1 MCLEVITAVIGKNK
15 VKKSSTLSKVL
26 CLTNDKVCLYFQIIV
41 LKVLRAFQVS
51 RDHFQCFWE
60 NKVKQRKLSPL
71 FSKQRQSDIPRY
83 DFMDF

>member
-1 MCLEVITAVIGKNK
+1 MCLEVITAVFGKNK
-15 VKKSSTLSKVL
+15 AKKSSTLSKVL

-60 NKVKQRKLSPL
+60 NKAKLCPL
-71 FSKQRQSDIPRY
+71 FNKQRQSDISKN
-83 DFMDF
+83 DKNGF